1 MFSLRKETDY
11 ALQLLKL
18 LAKKSKKAVSLKEA
32 ADTTGVSFLF
42 LQKIARKL
50 RLAGVIS
57 AELGVEGGYKLKTP
71 ANKLTLKKIIEVTE
85 GGCAL
90 CDCCQKGDCKKKAEC
105 LVGKKVKTINNKIL
119 KILEGVKLSDL

>member
-18 LAKKSKKAVSLKEA
+18 LAKSPKKAVSLKEA
-32 ADTTGVSFLF
+32 ADATGLSFLF

-50 RLAGVIS
+50 RLAGVIT
-57 AELGVEGGYKLKTP
+57 AELGVEGGYRLKVA
-71 ANKLTLKKIIEVTE
+71 ANKLTLKKVVSVVE
-85 GGCAL
+85 GGCSLWA
-90 CDCCQKGDCKKKAEC
+90 CCEKGECKRKGTC
-105 LVGKKVKTINNKIL
+105 MIGKKVKTVNNKIL

>member
-11 ALQLLKL
+11 ALQLLRL
-18 LAKKSKKAVSLKEA
+18 LAKNSKKSISLKEA
-32 ADTTGVSFLF
+32 ADATGLSFLF

-57 AELGVEGGYKLKTP
+57 AELGVEGGYKLKIP
-71 ANKLTLKKIIEVTE
+71 ANKLTLKKLIDVVE

-90 CDCCQKGDCKKKAEC
+90 CDCCKKDDGKKKCEC
-105 LVGKKVKTINNKIL
+105 SIGKKVKTINNKIL

>member
-18 LAKKSKKAVSLKEA
+18 LAKNPKNSISLKDA
-32 ADTTGVSFLF
+32 ANTTGLSFLF

-50 RLAGVIS
+50 RLAGIVT
-57 AELGVEGGYKLKTP
+57 AELGVEGGYKLKIF
-71 ANKLTLKKIIEVTE
+71 ANKLTLKKIISVVE

-90 CDCCQKGDCKKKAEC
+90 CACCEKTGCQYTKKC
-105 LVGKKVKTINNKIL
+105 LTGKKIKIVNNKIL
-119 KILEGVKLSDL
+119 KILDNVKLSDL

>member
-18 LAKKSKKAVSLKEA
+18 LAKNSKKSISLKEA
-32 ADTTGVSFLF
+32 ADATGLSFLF

-50 RLAGVIS
+50 RLAGIIT
-57 AELGVEGGYKLKTP
+57 AELGVEGGYKLKIP
-71 ANKLTLKKIIEVTE
+71 ANKLTLKKIITVIE

-90 CDCCQKGDCKKKAEC
+90 CACCEKGECKSKADCSI
-105 LVGKKVKTINNKIL
+105 GKKVKTINNKIL
-119 KILEGVKLSDL
+119 KILDDVKLSNL